1 MNFSGSSHHVAVET
15 NPSIREKLSSI
26 PGLARWVKDPALWCR
41 SQMQL
46 GSRVAV
52 AVVQAGSCSSHW
64 TPRLGAS
71 IGCRCGLKKTK
82 MNKRKKET

>member
-41 SQMQL
+41 SQM
-46 GSRVAV
+46 A